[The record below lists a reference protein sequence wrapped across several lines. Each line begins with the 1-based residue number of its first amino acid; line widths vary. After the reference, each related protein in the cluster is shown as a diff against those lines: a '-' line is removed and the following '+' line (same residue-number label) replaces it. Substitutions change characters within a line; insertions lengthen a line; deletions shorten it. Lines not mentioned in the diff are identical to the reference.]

1 MFKSLIEKIKDCMFT
16 TYDIEID
23 FEITRLFI
31 GIVLGF
37 ILATALAV
45 SYI

>member
-1 MFKSLIEKIKDCMFT
+1 MFKKIWERIKDCVFES
-16 TYDIEID
+16 YDIEID

-31 GIVLGF
+31 GVVLGF
-37 ILATALAV
+37 ILTTAIIV